1 MGYGAIL
8 HGVQAHIPLRLVGVG
23 WVEQHACE
31 AQFRRGRWTE
41 NPRPVATAHPDV
53 AEAGLQGRKPGVQS
67 VVPPGSPQVHA
78 LAMHPLPRIPQVH
91 ALAMHPPPR
100 IPQVHELAMHALPRI
115 PQVHELSLHPI
126 AVVINAP
133 QLAIDALPWPLA
145 AAPAT
150 TDPTRNAV

>member
-91 ALAMHPPPR
+91 ALAMH
-100 IPQVHELAMHALPRI
+100 ALPRI